1 MLRNLVIWLLA
12 RDRRLKQLS
21 LVVADT
27 LIVLFAVWLA
37 YSIRLNT
44 FHVPNQA
51 QLVLILSAPVL
62 AIPIFYGFG
71 LYRSLIRYVGEEAI
85 WAAFKAVGLMALLWG
100 LLAFMT
106 RAYGIEGVPRSVLVL
121 TWLFTLF
128 MVVSLRFVARWFLI
142 ILSSSSVPRRHY
154 LIYGAAEAA
163 RQVSATLQRHN
174 PRLSILHVTDDPS
187 LYGRLIGGNP
197 VYPAR
202 EVPQLVRRY
211 DIKDAIITLR
221 YSSNEK
227 RMSVIDSLRKH
238 GVRVRILPAFA
249 DIVEGKHVVNMV
261 RDIEIGDLLGREM
274 AVPEKSL
281 MDANTQGKAVLITGA
296 GGSIGSELCRQV
308 VPLQTSR
315 LVLLE
320 SSEVALYQ
328 IVRELGE
335 YDELEILPILG
346 SVTDEGLVKRIIA
359 EHRIDTVFHAAAYK
373 HVPLVEQNP
382 YQGVINNALGTLS
395 VAKAVYESDAE
406 VMVLISTDKAV
417 WPSSVMGASKRVA
430 ELVMQDFAA
439 RAKQAGQEKTFCA
452 VRFGNVIGSSGSV
465 IPLFSEQIRDGGPLT
480 LTHPEATRYFMT
492 VSEAAQLVIQAGSIA
507 HADAG
512 KSRSDGD
519 IFLLDMGEPVL
530 IRDLAIKMI
539 QLSNLTVCDERNP
552 QGDIAIKV
560 IGLRPGEKLNEV
572 LRYSVEPPVS
582 TVHPKISVASEPP
595 LDALDFERL
604 YRDLGELIA
613 TQDHDG
619 LIELLSRVTGLGS
632 NANPREKDV

>member
-1 MLRNLVIWLLA
+1 MLLKLVTWLLA
-12 RDRRLKQLS
+12 RDRRVKQLF

-27 LIVLFAVWLA
+27 LIVLASVWLA

-44 FHVPNQA
+44 LHVPNQA

-62 AIPIFYGFG
+62 AIPIFYSFG

-128 MVVSLRFVARWFLI
+128 MVISLRFVARWFLI
-142 ILSSSSVPRRHY
+142 ILSSSSVPRRHF

-281 MDANTQGKAVLITGA
+281 MDRNTQGKAVLITGA

-308 VPLQTSR
+308 VTLETSR

-328 IVRELGE
+328 IVRELGD
-335 YDELEILPILG
+335 YDELEIVPVLG
-346 SVTDEGLVKRIIA
+346 SVTDEELVKRIIA

-395 VAKAVYESDAE
+395 VATAVYESDAA

-417 WPSSVMGASKRVA
+417 WPSSVMGASKRIA

-439 RAKQAGQEKTFCA
+439 RAKQAGLKKAFCA

-465 IPLFSEQIRDGGPLT
+465 IPLFSEQIRNGGPLT

-507 HADAG
+507 HAAAEM
-512 KSRSDGD
+512 SRSDGD

-530 IRDLAIKMI
+530 IRDLAIKMV
-539 QLSNLTVCDERNP
+539 QLSNLTICDERNP

-604 YRDLGELIA
+604 YHDLREVIA
-613 TQDHDG
+613 MQDHDK
-619 LIELLSRVTGLGS
+619 LVELLSKVTGLGS
-632 NANPREKDV
+632 RANPRKDP

>member
-1 MLRNLVIWLLA
+1 MLLKLVTWLLA
-12 RDRRLKQLS
+12 RDRRVKQLF

-27 LIVLFAVWLA
+27 LIVLASVWLA

-44 FHVPNQA
+44 LHVPNQA

-62 AIPIFYGFG
+62 AIPIFYSFG

-128 MVVSLRFVARWFLI
+128 MVISLRFVARWFLI
-142 ILSSSSVPRRHY
+142 ILSSSSVPRRHF

-281 MDANTQGKAVLITGA
+281 MDRNTQGKTVLITGA

-308 VPLQTSR
+308 VTPETSR

-328 IVRELGE
+328 IVRELGD
-335 YDELEILPILG
+335 YDELEIVPVLG
-346 SVTDEGLVKRIIA
+346 SVTDEELVKRIIA
-359 EHRIDTVFHAAAYK
+359 E
-373 HVPLVEQNP
+373 
-382 YQGVINNALGTLS
+382 
-395 VAKAVYESDAE
+395 
-406 VMVLISTDKAV
+406 
-417 WPSSVMGASKRVA
+417 
-430 ELVMQDFAA
+430 
-439 RAKQAGQEKTFCA
+439 
-452 VRFGNVIGSSGSV
+452 
-465 IPLFSEQIRDGGPLT
+465 
-480 LTHPEATRYFMT
+480 
-492 VSEAAQLVIQAGSIA
+492 
-507 HADAG
+507 
-512 KSRSDGD
+512 
-519 IFLLDMGEPVL
+519 
-530 IRDLAIKMI
+530 
-539 QLSNLTVCDERNP
+539 
-552 QGDIAIKV
+552 
-560 IGLRPGEKLNEV
+560 
-572 LRYSVEPPVS
+572 
-582 TVHPKISVASEPP
+582 
-595 LDALDFERL
+595 
-604 YRDLGELIA
+604 
-613 TQDHDG
+613 
-619 LIELLSRVTGLGS
+619 
-632 NANPREKDV
+632 